1 MATKAQ
7 VTYIETDL
15 DATDYNGVQTVTV
28 SPDGKF
34 VYAAAANADEL
45 VIFTRNESNGTLEYG
60 TAVSHADLDNV
71 RGPVISSDGAF
82 AYTISLQDDKIVKWT
97 RNTTTGELTHD
108 QVLTHNTGGVTDMDG
123 PLYLIMSPDEK
134 QIYVSV
140 QTSDALVVFDRNTT
154 TGDLTFKESH
164 VNNTGGI
171 TNFDSPKELSIS
183 PDGKNIYIIGQTN
196 DALHVFDRNTTT
208 GALTY
213 NEHYR
218 DGVTAP
224 TLLDS
229 PFAVRVSPDGNFVY
243 ATSRGEDAITVFSR
257 NSSTGDLTV
266 AFEYEGSDLGTTQ
279 LTDPYSLVFQTDGSE
294 LFLAGGSA
302 DAVLAFDVNTST
314 GALNLNNEVK
324 QEDATVTAEALNNV
338 YWVTIEPGGE
348 HIYVGLQNGDG
359 VTTLSVDNPPTSAP
373 SSVTVAVTAI
383 LEGAWNGSNAMNT
396 HLEEGGLIPTAD
408 PYDGLNGHDAD
419 ATPAV
424 ASIPDGV
431 VDWVLVELREADLI
445 ADADDGSRVGSAAGF
460 LMEDGSIVATNGS
473 SNLSISLSGNSGAD
487 FYVVVYHR
495 NHLPIMSLNE
505 VTESSGVYTIDLS
518 SSANVYESANAVS
531 TLAGS
536 SKVGMHAGNTDD
548 DSDIDNDDLATWRSN
563 NGAAYSYSTNGD
575 ADFNLDGVINA
586 VDRNEF
592 HQKNTA
598 KTRQLPD

>member
-1 MATKAQ
+1 MNFATF
-7 VTYIETDL
+7 IID
-15 DATDYNGVQTVTV
+15 
-28 SPDGKF
+28 F
-34 VYAAAANADEL
+34 
-45 VIFTRNESNGTLEYG
+45 
-60 TAVSHADLDNV
+60 
-71 RGPVISSDGAF
+71 SS
-82 AYTISLQDDKIVKWT
+82 
-97 RNTTTGELTHD
+97 
-108 QVLTHNTGGVTDMDG
+108 
-123 PLYLIMSPDEK
+123 
-134 QIYVSV
+134 
-140 QTSDALVVFDRNTT
+140 
-154 TGDLTFKESH
+154 
-164 VNNTGGI
+164 
-171 TNFDSPKELSIS
+171 
-183 PDGKNIYIIGQTN
+183 
-196 DALHVFDRNTTT
+196 
-208 GALTY
+208 
-213 NEHYR
+213 
-218 DGVTAP
+218 
-224 TLLDS
+224 
-229 PFAVRVSPDGNFVY
+229 
-243 ATSRGEDAITVFSR
+243 
-257 NSSTGDLTV
+257 
-266 AFEYEGSDLGTTQ
+266 
-279 LTDPYSLVFQTDGSE
+279 SE
-294 LFLAGGSA
+294 ASA
-302 DAVLAFDVNTST
+302 R
-314 GALNLNNEVK
+314 
-324 QEDATVTAEALNNV
+324 TAEIHINSDDIHESDYIFSIQAV
-338 YWVTIEPGGE
+338 GGA
-348 HIYVGLQNGDG
+348 
-359 VTTLSVDNPPTSAP
+359 SAP
-373 SSVTVAVTAI
+373 SSATVAVTAI

-548 DSDIDNDDLATWRSN
+548 DSDIDNDDLATWRNN
-563 NGAAYSYSTNGD
+563 NGATYSYSTNGD

-592 HQKNTA
+592 HQKNTT